1 MSLEEFEQAPDSKT
15 KRYILMRSITDFGMG
30 FIYIGI
36 GVLILFAKQL
46 NFKNDFATTTMAKV
60 FAVFAIIYGGW
71 RVFRGYKKNY
81 LRKND

>member
-1 MSLEEFEQAPDSKT
+1 MSLEEFEKAPDSKT

-46 NFKNDFATTTMAKV
+46 NFKNDFAMTIWAKV
-60 FAVFAIIYGGW
+60 FAGFAIIYGAW
-71 RVFRGYKKNY
+71 RVYRGYKKNY
-81 LRKND
+81 FKQND